1 MAKETTTVVVEGRRV
16 RLSSLDK
23 ELFPD
28 GTTKG
33 DVIGYYAEVADVLIP
48 HVRGRPVTRKRW
60 VDGTA
65 GEAFFAKQLEPGA
78 PDWLARARIRHS
90 SRVTEYPLV
99 TEPATL
105 VWFAQM
111 AALEL
116 HVPQWR
122 FGPDGAP
129 GPPDR
134 LVVDLDPGPGA
145 GLELC
150 VEVAH
155 LARELLDGMG
165 LPSVPVTSGSKG
177 IHLYAGLDGSAT
189 SEQVS
194 AVAKELARAL
204 EADHPRLV
212 VSEQRKSLREGKVL
226 VDWSQNSAAKTTVA
240 PYSLRGRERPWVAA
254 PRTWE
259 EIGEPGLAQLEMGE
273 VLELLAERGDP
284 LGSLAVPGS
293 DRLARYRSMR
303 DPERTSEP
311 VPDAAPVPRPG
322 GRTFVIQEHDA
333 RRKHFDF
340 RLERDGVLVSWAL
353 PKGEPTDPGRNHLA
367 VRTEDHPLEYAS
379 FEGEIPRGEYGA
391 GRVQIWDSGTYA
403 TEKWREDE
411 VIVTLD
417 GRRGERRIALI
428 RTDGDQWLAHLM
440 KGSRP
445 ARSLDDGAS
454 ASSADGASAASPDDG
469 VSPAPADDGVSPAPA
484 DDGATSTASTSDH
497 DATEHDERSAEDV
510 GRDDERASEVPRA
523 PGRGPREATRRDG
536 ASSSADLPLAAPGEK
551 LAPMLAT
558 SGTRADVVHSDT
570 EWVVEMK
577 WDGIRAIATV
587 RDGTVHLASRSGRD
601 ITAEYPEL
609 ADLAERVEGDAVLD
623 GEIVALDARG
633 RPDFGLLQQ
642 RMNLTEPREVEAAA
656 RAVPVRLLLFDLL
669 AADGRS
675 WLDEP
680 CARRREGLVETV
692 EPGGVVDVPPAFDGD
707 FDEAFATSRR
717 LGLEGVVAK
726 RADSRYLPGRRSST
740 WVKVKHSRTQEV
752 VVVGWRPGKRKI
764 ASLLLAV
771 PDDDGA
777 LRYAGRV
784 GSGFTDR
791 QLTEIAARLE
801 PLERET
807 SPATEVPRE
816 DAADARWVEP
826 EHVGEVEHAQWT
838 ADGRLRHARWRGWRP
853 DRSPEDVR
861 REA

>member
-23 ELFPD
+23 ELFCD

-33 DVIGYYAEVADVLIP
+33 DVIGYYAEIADVLIP

-391 GRVQIWDSGTYA
+391 GRVQIWDSGTY
-403 TEKWREDE
+403 TTQKWREDE

-445 ARSLDDGAS
+445 ARSPDDGAS
-454 ASSADGASAASPDDG
+454 A
-469 VSPAPADDGVSPAPA
+469 APA
-484 DDGATSTASTSDH
+484 DDGAPTSAASTSDG
-497 DATEHDERSAEDV
+497 DAAP
-510 GRDDERASEVPRA
+510 ERAE
-523 PGRGPREATRRDG
+523 
-536 ASSSADLPLAAPGEK
+536 LPLAAPGEK
-551 LAPMLAT
+551 IAPMLAT

-570 EWVVEMK
+570 EWVIEMK

-609 ADLAERVEGDAVLD
+609 ADLAERAEGDAVLD

-692 EPGGVVDVPPAFDGD
+692 EPGGMVDVPPAFDGD

>member
-33 DVIGYYAEVADVLIP
+33 DVIGYYAEIADVLIP

-454 ASSADGASAASPDDG
+454 A
-469 VSPAPADDGVSPAPA
+469 APA
-484 DDGATSTASTSDH
+484 DDGAPTSAASTSDG
-497 DATEHDERSAEDV
+497 DAAPER
-510 GRDDERASEVPRA
+510 
-523 PGRGPREATRRDG
+523 
-536 ASSSADLPLAAPGEK
+536 ADLPLAAPGEK

-587 RDGTVHLASRSGRD
+587 HDGTVHLASRSGRD

-609 ADLAERVEGDAVLD
+609 ADLAERAEGDAVLD

-692 EPGGVVDVPPAFDGD
+692 EPGGMVDVPPAFDGD

>member
-33 DVIGYYAEVADVLIP
+33 DVIGYYAEIADVLIP

-454 ASSADGASAASPDDG
+454 A
-469 VSPAPADDGVSPAPA
+469 APA
-484 DDGATSTASTSDH
+484 DDGAPTSAASTSDG
-497 DATEHDERSAEDV
+497 DAAP
-510 GRDDERASEVPRA
+510 ERAEP
-523 PGRGPREATRRDG
+523 
-536 ASSSADLPLAAPGEK
+536 PLAAPGEK

-587 RDGTVHLASRSGRD
+587 HDGTVHLASRSGRD

-609 ADLAERVEGDAVLD
+609 ADLAERAEGDAVLD

-692 EPGGVVDVPPAFDGD
+692 EPGGMVDVPPAFDGD

>member
-454 ASSADGASAASPDDG
+454 A
-469 VSPAPADDGVSPAPA
+469 APA
-484 DDGATSTASTSDH
+484 DDGAPTSAASTSDG
-497 DATEHDERSAEDV
+497 DAAP
-510 GRDDERASEVPRA
+510 ERAE
-523 PGRGPREATRRDG
+523 
-536 ASSSADLPLAAPGEK
+536 LPLAAPGEK

-680 CARRREGLVETV
+680 CARRREGLVDIV

>member
-23 ELFPD
+23 ELFCD

-33 DVIGYYAEVADVLIP
+33 DVIGYYAEIADVLIP

-403 TEKWREDE
+403 TQKWREDE

-445 ARSLDDGAS
+445 ARSPDDGAS
-454 ASSADGASAASPDDG
+454 A
-469 VSPAPADDGVSPAPA
+469 APA
-484 DDGATSTASTSDH
+484 DDGAPTSAASTSDG
-497 DATEHDERSAEDV
+497 DAAP
-510 GRDDERASEVPRA
+510 ERAE
-523 PGRGPREATRRDG
+523 
-536 ASSSADLPLAAPGEK
+536 LPLAAPGEK
-551 LAPMLAT
+551 IAPMLAT

-609 ADLAERVEGDAVLD
+609 ADLAERAEGDAVLD

-692 EPGGVVDVPPAFDGD
+692 EPGGMVDVPPAFDGD

>member
-33 DVIGYYAEVADVLIP
+33 DVIGYYAEIADVLIP

-78 PDWLARARIRHS
+78 PDWLTRARIRHS

-403 TEKWREDE
+403 TQKWREDE

-454 ASSADGASAASPDDG
+454 A
-469 VSPAPADDGVSPAPA
+469 APA
-484 DDGATSTASTSDH
+484 DDGAPTSAASTSDG
-497 DATEHDERSAEDV
+497 DAAP
-510 GRDDERASEVPRA
+510 ERAE
-523 PGRGPREATRRDG
+523 
-536 ASSSADLPLAAPGEK
+536 LPLAAPGEK
-551 LAPMLAT
+551 IAPMLAT

-587 RDGTVHLASRSGRD
+587 HDGTVHLASRSGRD

-707 FDEAFATSRR
+707 FDEAFATSLR

>member
-33 DVIGYYAEVADVLIP
+33 DVIGYYAEIADVLIP

-454 ASSADGASAASPDDG
+454 A
-469 VSPAPADDGVSPAPA
+469 APA
-484 DDGATSTASTSDH
+484 DDGAPTSAASTSDG
-497 DATEHDERSAEDV
+497 DAAP
-510 GRDDERASEVPRA
+510 ERAE
-523 PGRGPREATRRDG
+523 
-536 ASSSADLPLAAPGEK
+536 LPLAAPGEK

-587 RDGTVHLASRSGRD
+587 HDGTVHLASRSGRD

-609 ADLAERVEGDAVLD
+609 ADLAERAEGDAVLD

-692 EPGGVVDVPPAFDGD
+692 EPGGMVDVPPAFDGD

>member
-23 ELFPD
+23 ELFCD

-33 DVIGYYAEVADVLIP
+33 DVIGYYAEIADVLIP

-391 GRVQIWDSGTYA
+391 GRVQIWDSGTY
-403 TEKWREDE
+403 TTQKWREDE

-445 ARSLDDGAS
+445 ARSPYDGAS
-454 ASSADGASAASPDDG
+454 A
-469 VSPAPADDGVSPAPA
+469 APA
-484 DDGATSTASTSDH
+484 DDGAPTSAASTSDG
-497 DATEHDERSAEDV
+497 DAAP
-510 GRDDERASEVPRA
+510 ERAE
-523 PGRGPREATRRDG
+523 
-536 ASSSADLPLAAPGEK
+536 LPLAAPGEK
-551 LAPMLAT
+551 IAPMLAT